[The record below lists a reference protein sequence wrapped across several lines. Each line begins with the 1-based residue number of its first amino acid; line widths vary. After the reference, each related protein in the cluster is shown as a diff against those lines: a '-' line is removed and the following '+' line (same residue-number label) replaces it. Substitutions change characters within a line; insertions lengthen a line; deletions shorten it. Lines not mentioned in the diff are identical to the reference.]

1 MGLRILKS
9 KRALFGLTQVK
20 VANMMGMNT
29 KTYNLKENGRVD
41 FSLEEVV
48 KISKV
53 LNLNIKEV
61 NEIFLNLDIEN

>member
-29 KTYNLKENGRVD
+29 KLIILKKMEG
-41 FSLEEVV
+41 
-48 KISKV
+48 
-53 LNLNIKEV
+53 
-61 NEIFLNLDIEN
+61 